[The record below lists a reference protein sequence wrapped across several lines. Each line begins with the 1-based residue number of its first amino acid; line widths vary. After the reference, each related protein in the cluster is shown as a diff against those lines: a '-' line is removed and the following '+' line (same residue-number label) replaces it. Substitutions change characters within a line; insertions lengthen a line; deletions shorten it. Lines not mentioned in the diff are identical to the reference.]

1 MHADRKW
8 DSGIDSRCSHAGRC
22 CGAVV
27 WVGDGA
33 KDFFLGDSLQPA
45 SRDSINQAST
55 KHQPSINQAST
66 KHQPSINQAST
77 SSKHRPARRGLGY
90 LQ

>member
-45 SRDSINQAST
+45 SRDSINLVQAST
-55 KHQPSINQAST
+55 
-66 KHQPSINQAST
+66 
-77 SSKHRPARRGLGY
+77 KHRPARRGLGY